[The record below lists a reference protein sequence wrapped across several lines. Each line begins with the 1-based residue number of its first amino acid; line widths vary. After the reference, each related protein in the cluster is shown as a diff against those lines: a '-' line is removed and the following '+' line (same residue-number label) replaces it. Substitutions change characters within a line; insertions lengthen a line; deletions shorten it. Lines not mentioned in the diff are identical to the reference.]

1 MTQKDFIKKLETGY
15 KKNIEISRQKNSD
28 YAGGDDAFKN
38 FRASEAFG
46 VPVPMA
52 IMVRMSDK
60 MARIGNLLRQ
70 KAKVKDERIEDT
82 LSDLANYAMILK
94 VFLESDRK

>member
-1 MTQKDFIKKLETGY
+1 MTQKQFLKALEEGY
-15 KKNIEISRQKNSD
+15 KKNVEISRRKNTD
-28 YAGGDDAFKN
+28 YAGNGDAFKN

-46 VPVPMA
+46 VSVPMA

-60 MARIGNLLRQ
+60 MARVGNLLKQ
-70 KAKVKDERIEDT
+70 KGEVKDERIEDT

-94 VFLESDRK
+94 VFLENEK